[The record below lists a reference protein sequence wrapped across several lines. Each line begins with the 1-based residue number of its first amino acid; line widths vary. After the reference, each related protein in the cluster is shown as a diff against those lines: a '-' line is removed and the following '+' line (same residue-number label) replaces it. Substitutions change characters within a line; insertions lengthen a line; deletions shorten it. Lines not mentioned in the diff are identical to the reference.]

1 MTNLDNLR
9 LEIYRVLKE
18 QGLLNTD
25 AVRFSIEKDSK
36 NLERIL
42 EDSEPFV
49 VTINSIE

>member
-42 EDSEPFV
+42 KDSESFV
-49 VTINSIE
+49 VTIDSIE